1 MELIKQF
8 FSFFVGGIIS
18 ASNGAKKVATDF
30 AEQTQGLEIFS
41 GQQQELQA
49 QSEVV
54 IREQLEVKAKQK
66 VFIAYAIDVLMIIVA
81 VVIVFLL
88 MKTTVKK

>member
-18 ASNGAKKVATDF
+18 ASNGAKKVASDF
-30 AEQTQGLEIFS
+30 AEQTQQLGYFAES
-41 GQQQELQA
+41 QQDLQA
-49 QSEVV
+49 QSEVA

-66 VFIAYAIDVLMIIVA
+66 VFIAYAIDVLMIIIA
-81 VVIVFLL
+81 IVVVVLL
-88 MKTTVKK
+88 FRTTVKK